1 MKYDQKALYAELT
14 HFYLSICE
22 KEQLDEPR
30 IRGLV
35 GSLVRKARQAIP
47 KNGMIKLKF
56 INSCSYFTVI
66 GAFIAMRIITSMLAI
81 YIFRIF

>member
-30 IRGLV
+30 LRGLV

-47 KNGMIKLKF
+47 EE
-56 INSCSYFTVI
+56 I
-66 GAFIAMRIITSMLAI
+66 G
-81 YIFRIF
+81 

>member
-1 MKYDQKALYAELT
+1 MKYDQKVLYTELT

-22 KEQLDEPR
+22 KEQIDEPR

-47 KNGMIKLKF
+47 EEWEDVYKRQLPK
-56 INSCSYFTVI
+56 
-66 GAFIAMRIITSMLAI
+66 
-81 YIFRIF
+81 

>member
-30 IRGLV
+30 LRGLV
-35 GSLVRKARQAIP
+35 GSLVRKLFL

>member
-35 GSLVRKARQAIP
+35 GSLVRKARR
-47 KNGMIKLKF
+47 KF
-56 INSCSYFTVI
+56 KIADLSGEFPDPTDFTC
-66 GAFIAMRIITSMLAI
+66 RS
-81 YIFRIF
+81 RW